1 MSEHLISM
9 HKETIIGYLIYLWIV
24 LIFLVVICMILG
36 RIGHGK
42 LHIKYS
48 KECFLIIIVVLLGYG
63 AIKTTQGVIDINTEA
78 YVIEE
83 DVEYSKFYTQ
93 KAFFGDPIHISTKNG
108 VGMVLYTVDDYPD
121 GEYIGTVTYAKNSKI
136 ILDFRIKSK
145 IK

>member
-1 MSEHLISM
+1 M

-24 LIFLVVICMILG
+24 LIFLVVMCMILG

-42 LHIKYS
+42 LHIRYS

-63 AIKTTQGVIDINTEA
+63 AIKTTQGAIDINTEA

-93 KAFFGDPIHISTKNG
+93 KRFFGDPIHISTKNET
-108 VGMVLYTVDDYPD
+108 GMVLYTVDDYPD

>member
-1 MSEHLISM
+1 M

-24 LIFLVVICMILG
+24 LIFLVVMCMILG
-36 RIGHGK
+36 RIGHRK
-42 LHIKYS
+42 LHIKYC
-48 KECFLIIIVVLLGYG
+48 KECLLILIVVLLGYG
-63 AIKTTQGVIDINTEA
+63 AIKTTQGVIDINAEA

-83 DVEYSKFYTQ
+83 DVEYSKFYNQ